1 MLNMNKIIKK
11 SIFLMIIL
19 TIFVFTLTACEKDEQ
34 PDSTDIQSEDKED
47 STGIQVEDK
56 NEVKIDE
63 ENAKVLNIGKSEIIN
78 VDEGDK
84 VDTSTKIENNSTF
97 NISNIELVYNEYDE
111 NKKIISSDSK
121 ALLDMTLMP
130 GKVAY
135 VECAHK
141 TFTKSVEVYAY
152 EYEAEGKIVYIN
164 LKENDINIRN
174 NNIKLENSSQYEVL
188 STSELKK
195 VNESKEGI
203 TYQIKVK
210 NSSSKDL
217 GNIILKTAEV
227 NENGEYLVVNRIPS
241 YKILKASE
249 ETDID
254 ILCSTKA
261 KSVEIVG
268 YTYDDIKEKANV
280 DIDLKSHKVKI
291 DK

>member
-1 MLNMNKIIKK
+1 MNKIVKK
-11 SIFLMIIL
+11 SISIMIIL
-19 TIFVFTLTACEKDEQ
+19 TIFIFMLTACEKDEQ
-34 PDSTDIQSEDKED
+34 PDSVDIQ
-47 STGIQVEDK
+47 TEDK
-56 NEVKIDE
+56 NEIKIDE
-63 ENAKVLNIGKSEIIN
+63 GNAKVLNIGKSEIIN
-78 VDEGDK
+78 IDEGDK
-84 VDTSTKIENNSTF
+84 VDTSTKVENNSTF
-97 NISNIELVYNEYDE
+97 NISNVELIYNEYDE

-135 VECAHK
+135 IECGHK
-141 TFTKSVEVYAY
+141 TFVKGVEVYAY
-152 EYEAEGKIVYIN
+152 EYEAEGKIVYVN
-164 LKENDINIRN
+164 LKENTINIRN

-195 VNESKEGI
+195 VNESNEGI
-203 TYQIKVK
+203 TYQVKVK

-227 NENGEYLVVNRIPS
+227 NENGEYLTVNRVPS
-241 YKILKASE
+241 YKILKPSE

>member
-1 MLNMNKIIKK
+1 MNKIVKK
-11 SIFLMIIL
+11 SISLMIIL
-19 TIFVFTLTACEKDEQ
+19 TIFIFMLTACEKDEQ
-34 PDSTDIQSEDKED
+34 PDSVDIQ
-47 STGIQVEDK
+47 TEDK
-56 NEVKIDE
+56 NEIKIDE
-63 ENAKVLNIGKSEIIN
+63 GNAKVLNIGKSEIIN
-78 VDEGDK
+78 IDEGDK
-84 VDTSTKIENNSTF
+84 VDTSTKVENNSTF
-97 NISNIELVYNEYDE
+97 NISNVELIYNEYDE

-135 VECAHK
+135 IECGHK
-141 TFTKSVEVYAY
+141 TFVKGVEVYAY
-152 EYEAEGKIVYIN
+152 EYEAEGKIVYVN
-164 LKENDINIRN
+164 LKENTINIRN

-195 VNESKEGI
+195 VNESNEVI
-203 TYQIKVK
+203 TYQVKVK

-227 NENGEYLVVNRIPS
+227 NENGEYLTVNRVPS
-241 YKILKASE
+241 YKILKPSE

>member
-1 MLNMNKIIKK
+1 MNKIVKK
-11 SIFLMIIL
+11 SISLMIIL
-19 TIFVFTLTACEKDEQ
+19 TIFIFMLTACEKDEQ
-34 PDSTDIQSEDKED
+34 PDSVDIQ
-47 STGIQVEDK
+47 TEDK
-56 NEVKIDE
+56 NEIKIDE
-63 ENAKVLNIGKSEIIN
+63 GNAKVLNIGKSEIIN
-78 VDEGDK
+78 IDEGDK
-84 VDTSTKIENNSTF
+84 VDTSTKVENNSTF
-97 NISNIELVYNEYDE
+97 NISNVELIYNEYDE

-135 VECAHK
+135 IECGHK
-141 TFTKSVEVYAY
+141 TFVKGVEVYAY
-152 EYEAEGKIVYIN
+152 EYEAEGKIVYVN
-164 LKENDINIRN
+164 LKENTINIRN

-195 VNESKEGI
+195 VNESNEGI
-203 TYQIKVK
+203 TYQVKVK

-217 GNIILKTAEV
+217 GNLILKTAEV
-227 NENGEYLVVNRIPS
+227 NENGEYLTVNRVPS
-241 YKILKASE
+241 YKILKPSE

>member
-1 MLNMNKIIKK
+1 MNKIVKK
-11 SIFLMIIL
+11 SIFLMITL
-19 TIFVFTLTACEKDEQ
+19 TIFIFTLTACEKDEQ
-34 PDSTDIQSEDKED
+34 PDSADIQAEDKDD
-47 STGIQVEDK
+47 SSDIQVEDK
-56 NEVKIDE
+56 NEVKIDK
-63 ENAKVLNIGKSEIIN
+63 ENAKVLNIGKSEITN

-97 NISNIELVYNEYDE
+97 NISNIELIYNEYDE

-135 VECAHK
+135 VECGHK

-152 EYEAEGKIVYIN
+152 EYEAEGKVVYVN
-164 LKENDINIRN
+164 LKENTIDIRN

-217 GNIILKTAEV
+217 GNIILKTVEV
-227 NENGEYLVVNRIPS
+227 NENGEYLVVNRVPS

>member
-1 MLNMNKIIKK
+1 MNKIVKK
-11 SIFLMIIL
+11 SISLMIIL
-19 TIFVFTLTACEKDEQ
+19 TIFIFMLTACEKDEQ
-34 PDSTDIQSEDKED
+34 PDSVDIQ
-47 STGIQVEDK
+47 TEDK
-56 NEVKIDE
+56 NEIKIDE
-63 ENAKVLNIGKSEIIN
+63 GNAKVLNIGKSEIIN
-78 VDEGDK
+78 IDEGDK
-84 VDTSTKIENNSTF
+84 VDTSTKVENNSTF
-97 NISNIELVYNEYDE
+97 NISNVELIYNEYDE

-135 VECAHK
+135 IECGHK
-141 TFTKSVEVYAY
+141 TFVKGVEVYAY
-152 EYEAEGKIVYIN
+152 EYEAEGKIVYVN
-164 LKENDINIRN
+164 LKENTINIRN

-195 VNESKEGI
+195 VNESNEGI
-203 TYQIKVK
+203 TYQVKVK

-217 GNIILKTAEV
+217 GNIILKTEEV
-227 NENGEYLVVNRIPS
+227 NENGEYLTVNRVPS
-241 YKILKASE
+241 YKILKPSE

>member
-1 MLNMNKIIKK
+1 MNEIVKK
-11 SIFLMIIL
+11 SISLMIIL
-19 TIFVFTLTACEKDEQ
+19 TIFIFMLTACEKDEQ
-34 PDSTDIQSEDKED
+34 PDSVDIQ
-47 STGIQVEDK
+47 TEDK
-56 NEVKIDE
+56 NEIKIDE
-63 ENAKVLNIGKSEIIN
+63 GNAKVLNIGKSEIIN
-78 VDEGDK
+78 IDEGDK
-84 VDTSTKIENNSTF
+84 VDTSTKVENNSTF
-97 NISNIELVYNEYDE
+97 NISNVELIYNEYDE

-135 VECAHK
+135 IECGHK
-141 TFTKSVEVYAY
+141 TFVKGVEVYAY
-152 EYEAEGKIVYIN
+152 EYEAEGKIVYVN
-164 LKENDINIRN
+164 LKENTINIRN

-195 VNESKEGI
+195 VNESNEGI
-203 TYQIKVK
+203 TYQVKVK

-227 NENGEYLVVNRIPS
+227 NENGEYLTVNRVPS
-241 YKILKASE
+241 YKILKPSE

-268 YTYDDIKEKANV
+268 YTYDDIKEKPMW
-280 DIDLKSHKVKI
+280 ILT
-291 DK
+291 

>member
-1 MLNMNKIIKK
+1 MNKIVKK
-11 SIFLMIIL
+11 SISLMIIL
-19 TIFVFTLTACEKDEQ
+19 TIFIFMLTACEKDEQ
-34 PDSTDIQSEDKED
+34 PDSVDIQ
-47 STGIQVEDK
+47 TEDK
-56 NEVKIDE
+56 NEIKIDE
-63 ENAKVLNIGKSEIIN
+63 GNAKVLNIGKSEIIN
-78 VDEGDK
+78 IDEGDK
-84 VDTSTKIENNSTF
+84 VDTSTKVENNSTF
-97 NISNIELVYNEYDE
+97 NISNVELIYNEYDE

-135 VECAHK
+135 IECGHK
-141 TFTKSVEVYAY
+141 TFVKGVEVYAY
-152 EYEAEGKIVYIN
+152 EYEAEGKIVYVN
-164 LKENDINIRN
+164 LKENTINIRN

-195 VNESKEGI
+195 VNESNEGI
-203 TYQIKVK
+203 TYQVKVK

-227 NENGEYLVVNRIPS
+227 NENGEYLTVNRVPS
-241 YKILKASE
+241 YKILKPSE

-261 KSVEIVG
+261 ESVEIVG

>member
-1 MLNMNKIIKK
+1 MLNMNKIVKK
-11 SIFLMIIL
+11 SISLMIIL
-19 TIFVFTLTACEKDEQ
+19 TIFIFMLTACEKDEQ
-34 PDSTDIQSEDKED
+34 PDSVDIQ
-47 STGIQVEDK
+47 TEDK
-56 NEVKIDE
+56 NEIKIDE
-63 ENAKVLNIGKSEIIN
+63 GNAKVLNIGKSEIIN
-78 VDEGDK
+78 IDEGDK
-84 VDTSTKIENNSTF
+84 VDTSTKVENNSTF
-97 NISNIELVYNEYDE
+97 NISNVELIYNEYDD

-135 VECAHK
+135 IECGHK
-141 TFTKSVEVYAY
+141 TFVKGVEVYAY
-152 EYEAEGKIVYIN
+152 EYEAEGKIVYVN
-164 LKENDINIRN
+164 LKENTINIRN

-195 VNESKEGI
+195 VNESNEGI
-203 TYQIKVK
+203 TYQVKVK

-227 NENGEYLVVNRIPS
+227 NENGEYLTVNRVPS
-241 YKILKASE
+241 YKILKPSE

-268 YTYDDIKEKANV
+268 YTYDDIKEKVNV

>member
-1 MLNMNKIIKK
+1 MNKIVKK
-11 SIFLMIIL
+11 SISLMIIL
-19 TIFVFTLTACEKDEQ
+19 TIFIFMLTACEKNEQ
-34 PDSTDIQSEDKED
+34 PDSVDIQ
-47 STGIQVEDK
+47 TEDK
-56 NEVKIDE
+56 NEIKIDE
-63 ENAKVLNIGKSEIIN
+63 GNAKVLNIGKSEIIN
-78 VDEGDK
+78 IDEGDK
-84 VDTSTKIENNSTF
+84 VDTSTKVENNSTF
-97 NISNIELVYNEYDE
+97 NISNVELIYNEYDE

-135 VECAHK
+135 IECGHK
-141 TFTKSVEVYAY
+141 TFVKGVEVYAY
-152 EYEAEGKIVYIN
+152 EYEAEGKIVYVN
-164 LKENDINIRN
+164 LKENTINIRN

-195 VNESKEGI
+195 VNESNEGI
-203 TYQIKVK
+203 TYQVKVK

-227 NENGEYLVVNRIPS
+227 NENGEYLTVNRVPS
-241 YKILKASE
+241 YKILKPSE

>member
-1 MLNMNKIIKK
+1 MNKIVKK
-11 SIFLMIIL
+11 SIFLMITL
-19 TIFVFTLTACEKDEQ
+19 TIFTFTLTACEKEEQ
-34 PDSTDIQSEDKED
+34 PDTVDIQTKDN
-47 STGIQVEDK
+47 

-63 ENAKVLNIGKSEIIN
+63 GNAKVLNIGKSEIIN
-78 VDEGDK
+78 IDEGDK

-97 NISNIELVYNEYDE
+97 NVSNVELIYNEYDE

-135 VECAHK
+135 IEYGHK
-141 TFTKSVEVYAY
+141 TFAKSVEVYAY
-152 EYEAEGKIVYIN
+152 EYEAEGKIIYVN
-164 LKENDINIRN
+164 LKENTIDIRN
-174 NNIKLENSSQYEVL
+174 NNIKLENSSQYEVI

-227 NENGEYLVVNRIPS
+227 NENGEYLMVNRVPS

>member
-1 MLNMNKIIKK
+1 MNKIVKK
-11 SIFLMIIL
+11 SISLMIIL
-19 TIFVFTLTACEKDEQ
+19 TIFIFMLTACEKDEQ
-34 PDSTDIQSEDKED
+34 PDSVDIQ
-47 STGIQVEDK
+47 TEDK
-56 NEVKIDE
+56 NEIKIDE
-63 ENAKVLNIGKSEIIN
+63 GNAKVLNIGKSEIIN
-78 VDEGDK
+78 IDEGDK
-84 VDTSTKIENNSTF
+84 VDTSTKVENNSTF
-97 NISNIELVYNEYDE
+97 NISNVELIYNEYDE
-111 NKKIISSDSK
+111 NKKITSSDSK

-135 VECAHK
+135 IECGHK
-141 TFTKSVEVYAY
+141 TFVKGVEVYAY
-152 EYEAEGKIVYIN
+152 EYEAEGKIVYVN
-164 LKENDINIRN
+164 LKENTINIRN

-195 VNESKEGI
+195 VNESNEGI
-203 TYQIKVK
+203 TYQVKVK

-227 NENGEYLVVNRIPS
+227 NENGEYLTVNRVPS
-241 YKILKASE
+241 YKILKPSE

>member
-1 MLNMNKIIKK
+1 MNKIVKK
-11 SIFLMIIL
+11 SISLMIIL
-19 TIFVFTLTACEKDEQ
+19 TIFIFMLTACEKDEQ
-34 PDSTDIQSEDKED
+34 PDSVDIQ
-47 STGIQVEDK
+47 TEDK
-56 NEVKIDE
+56 NEIKIDE
-63 ENAKVLNIGKSEIIN
+63 GNAKVLNIGKSEIIN
-78 VDEGDK
+78 IDEGDK
-84 VDTSTKIENNSTF
+84 VDTSTKVENNSTF
-97 NISNIELVYNEYDE
+97 NISNVELIYNEYDE

-135 VECAHK
+135 IECGHK
-141 TFTKSVEVYAY
+141 TFLKGVEVYAY
-152 EYEAEGKIVYIN
+152 EYEAEGKIVYVN
-164 LKENDINIRN
+164 LKENTINIRN

-195 VNESKEGI
+195 VNESNEGI
-203 TYQIKVK
+203 TYQVKVK

-227 NENGEYLVVNRIPS
+227 NENGEYLTVNRVPS
-241 YKILKASE
+241 YKILKPSE

>member
-1 MLNMNKIIKK
+1 MNKIVKK
-11 SIFLMIIL
+11 SISLMIIL
-19 TIFVFTLTACEKDEQ
+19 TIFIFMLTACEKDEQ
-34 PDSTDIQSEDKED
+34 PDSVDIQ
-47 STGIQVEDK
+47 TEDK
-56 NEVKIDE
+56 NEIKIDE
-63 ENAKVLNIGKSEIIN
+63 GNAKVLNIGKSEIIN
-78 VDEGDK
+78 IDEGDK
-84 VDTSTKIENNSTF
+84 VDTSTKVENNSTF
-97 NISNIELVYNEYDE
+97 NISNVELIYNEYVE

-135 VECAHK
+135 IECGHK
-141 TFTKSVEVYAY
+141 TFVKGVEFYAY
-152 EYEAEGKIVYIN
+152 EYEAEGKIVYVN
-164 LKENDINIRN
+164 LKENTINIRN

-195 VNESKEGI
+195 VNESNEGI
-203 TYQIKVK
+203 TYQVKVK

-227 NENGEYLVVNRIPS
+227 NENGEYLTVNRVPS
-241 YKILKASE
+241 YKILKPSE

>member
-1 MLNMNKIIKK
+1 MNKIVKK
-11 SIFLMIIL
+11 SISLMIIL
-19 TIFVFTLTACEKDEQ
+19 TIFIFMLTACEKDEQ
-34 PDSTDIQSEDKED
+34 PDSVYIQ
-47 STGIQVEDK
+47 TEDK
-56 NEVKIDE
+56 NEIKIDE
-63 ENAKVLNIGKSEIIN
+63 GNAKVLNIGKSEIIN
-78 VDEGDK
+78 IDEGDK
-84 VDTSTKIENNSTF
+84 VDTSTKVENNSTF
-97 NISNIELVYNEYDE
+97 NISNVELIYNEYDE

-135 VECAHK
+135 IECGHK
-141 TFTKSVEVYAY
+141 TFVKGVEVYAY
-152 EYEAEGKIVYIN
+152 EYEAEGKIVYVN
-164 LKENDINIRN
+164 LKENTINIRN

-195 VNESKEGI
+195 VNESNEGI
-203 TYQIKVK
+203 TYQVKVK

-227 NENGEYLVVNRIPS
+227 NENGEYLTVNRVPS
-241 YKILKASE
+241 YKILKPSE

>member
-1 MLNMNKIIKK
+1 MNKIVKK
-11 SIFLMIIL
+11 SISLMIIL
-19 TIFVFTLTACEKDEQ
+19 TIFIFMLTACEKDEQ
-34 PDSTDIQSEDKED
+34 PDSVDIQ
-47 STGIQVEDK
+47 TEDK
-56 NEVKIDE
+56 NEIKIDE
-63 ENAKVLNIGKSEIIN
+63 GNAKVLNIGKSEIIN
-78 VDEGDK
+78 IDEGDK
-84 VDTSTKIENNSTF
+84 VDTSTKVENNSTF
-97 NISNIELVYNEYDE
+97 NISNVELIYNEYDE

-135 VECAHK
+135 IECGHK
-141 TFTKSVEVYAY
+141 TFVKGVEVYAY
-152 EYEAEGKIVYIN
+152 EYEAEGKIVYVN
-164 LKENDINIRN
+164 LKENTINIRN

-195 VNESKEGI
+195 VNESNEGI
-203 TYQIKVK
+203 TYQVKVK

-227 NENGEYLVVNRIPS
+227 NENGEYLTVNRVPS
-241 YKILKASE
+241 YKILKPSE

-268 YTYDDIKEKANV
+268 YTYYDIKEKANV

>member
-1 MLNMNKIIKK
+1 MNKIVKK
-11 SIFLMIIL
+11 SISLMIIL
-19 TIFVFTLTACEKDEQ
+19 TIFIFMLTACEKDEQ
-34 PDSTDIQSEDKED
+34 PDSVDIQ
-47 STGIQVEDK
+47 TEDK
-56 NEVKIDE
+56 NEIKIDE
-63 ENAKVLNIGKSEIIN
+63 GNAKVLNIGKSEIIN
-78 VDEGDK
+78 IDEGDK
-84 VDTSTKIENNSTF
+84 VDTSTKVENNSTF
-97 NISNIELVYNEYDE
+97 NITNVELIYNEYDE

-135 VECAHK
+135 IECGHK
-141 TFTKSVEVYAY
+141 TFVKGVEVYAY
-152 EYEAEGKIVYIN
+152 EYEAEGKIVYVN
-164 LKENDINIRN
+164 LKENTINIRN

-195 VNESKEGI
+195 VNESNEGI
-203 TYQIKVK
+203 TYQVKVK

-227 NENGEYLVVNRIPS
+227 NENGEYLTVNRVPS
-241 YKILKASE
+241 YKILKPSE

>member
-1 MLNMNKIIKK
+1 MNKIVKK
-11 SIFLMIIL
+11 SISLMIIL
-19 TIFVFTLTACEKDEQ
+19 TIFIFMLTACEKDEQ
-34 PDSTDIQSEDKED
+34 PDSVDIQ
-47 STGIQVEDK
+47 TEDK
-56 NEVKIDE
+56 NEIKIDE
-63 ENAKVLNIGKSEIIN
+63 GNAKVLNIGKSEIIN
-78 VDEGDK
+78 IDEGDK
-84 VDTSTKIENNSTF
+84 VDTSTKVENNSTF
-97 NISNIELVYNEYDE
+97 NISNVELIYNEYDE
-111 NKKIISSDSK
+111 NKKIISLDSK

-135 VECAHK
+135 IECGHK
-141 TFTKSVEVYAY
+141 TFVKGVEVYAY
-152 EYEAEGKIVYIN
+152 EYEAEGKIVYVN
-164 LKENDINIRN
+164 LKENTINIRN

-195 VNESKEGI
+195 VNESNEGI
-203 TYQIKVK
+203 TYQVKVK

-227 NENGEYLVVNRIPS
+227 NENGEYLTVNRVPS
-241 YKILKASE
+241 YKILKPSE

>member
-1 MLNMNKIIKK
+1 MNKIVKK
-11 SIFLMIIL
+11 SISLMIIL
-19 TIFVFTLTACEKDEQ
+19 TIFIFMLTACEKDEQ
-34 PDSTDIQSEDKED
+34 PDSVDIQ
-47 STGIQVEDK
+47 TEDK
-56 NEVKIDE
+56 NEIKIDE
-63 ENAKVLNIGKSEIIN
+63 GNAKVLNIGKSEIIN
-78 VDEGDK
+78 IDEGDK
-84 VDTSTKIENNSTF
+84 VDTSTKVENNSTF
-97 NISNIELVYNEYDE
+97 NISNVELIYNEYDE

-121 ALLDMTLMP
+121 ALLDMNLMP

-135 VECAHK
+135 IECGHK
-141 TFTKSVEVYAY
+141 TFVKGVEVYAY
-152 EYEAEGKIVYIN
+152 EYEAEGKIVYVN
-164 LKENDINIRN
+164 LKENTINIRN

-195 VNESKEGI
+195 VNESNEGI
-203 TYQIKVK
+203 TYQVKVK

-227 NENGEYLVVNRIPS
+227 NENGEYLTVNRVPS
-241 YKILKASE
+241 YKILKPSE

>member
-1 MLNMNKIIKK
+1 MNKIVKK
-11 SIFLMIIL
+11 SISLMIIL
-19 TIFVFTLTACEKDEQ
+19 TIFIFTLTACEKDEQ
-34 PDSTDIQSEDKED
+34 PDSVDIQ
-47 STGIQVEDK
+47 TEDK
-56 NEVKIDE
+56 NEIKIDE
-63 ENAKVLNIGKSEIIN
+63 GNAKVLNIGKSEIIN
-78 VDEGDK
+78 IDEGDK
-84 VDTSTKIENNSTF
+84 VDTSTKVENNSTF
-97 NISNIELVYNEYDE
+97 NISNVELIYNEYDE

-135 VECAHK
+135 IECGHK
-141 TFTKSVEVYAY
+141 TFVKGVEVYAY
-152 EYEAEGKIVYIN
+152 EYEAEGKIVYVN
-164 LKENDINIRN
+164 LKENTINIRN

-195 VNESKEGI
+195 VNESNEGI
-203 TYQIKVK
+203 TYQVKVK

-227 NENGEYLVVNRIPS
+227 NENGEYLTVNRVPS
-241 YKILKASE
+241 YKILKPSE

>member
-1 MLNMNKIIKK
+1 MNKIVKK
-11 SIFLMIIL
+11 SISLMIIL
-19 TIFVFTLTACEKDEQ
+19 TIFIFMLTACEKDEQ
-34 PDSTDIQSEDKED
+34 PDSVDIQ
-47 STGIQVEDK
+47 TEDK
-56 NEVKIDE
+56 NEIKIDE
-63 ENAKVLNIGKSEIIN
+63 GNAKVLNIGKSEIIN
-78 VDEGDK
+78 IDEGDK
-84 VDTSTKIENNSTF
+84 VDTSTKVENNSTF
-97 NISNIELVYNEYDE
+97 NISNVELIYNEYDE

-135 VECAHK
+135 IECGHK
-141 TFTKSVEVYAY
+141 TFVKGVEVYAY
-152 EYEAEGKIVYIN
+152 EYEAEGKIVYVN
-164 LKENDINIRN
+164 LKENTINIRN

-195 VNESKEGI
+195 VNESNEGI
-203 TYQIKVK
+203 TYQVKVK

-227 NENGEYLVVNRIPS
+227 NENGEYLTVNRVPS
-241 YKILKASE
+241 YKILKPSE

>member
-1 MLNMNKIIKK
+1 MNKIIKK

>member
-1 MLNMNKIIKK
+1 MNKIVKK
-11 SIFLMIIL
+11 TIFLMIIL
-19 TIFVFTLTACEKDEQ
+19 TIFIFTLSACEKEEQ
-34 PDSTDIQSEDKED
+34 PDSVYIQA
-47 STGIQVEDK
+47 EDK

-63 ENAKVLNIGKSEIIN
+63 GNAKVLNIGKSEIIN
-78 VDEGDK
+78 IDEGDK

-97 NISNIELVYNEYDE
+97 NISNVELIYNEYDE

-135 VECAHK
+135 IECGHK
-141 TFTKSVEVYAY
+141 TFVKSVEVYAY
-152 EYEAEGKIVYIN
+152 EYEAEGKIVYVN
-164 LKENDINIRN
+164 LKENTINIRN

-195 VNESKEGI
+195 VNESNEGI
-203 TYQIKVK
+203 TYQVKVK

-227 NENGEYLVVNRIPS
+227 NENGEYLIVNRVPS

-249 ETDID
+249 EIDID

-261 KSVEIVG
+261 KSAEIVG

>member
-1 MLNMNKIIKK
+1 MNKIVKK
-11 SIFLMIIL
+11 SISLMIIL
-19 TIFVFTLTACEKDEQ
+19 TIFIFMLTACEKDEQ
-34 PDSTDIQSEDKED
+34 PDSVDIQ
-47 STGIQVEDK
+47 TEDK
-56 NEVKIDE
+56 NEIKIDE
-63 ENAKVLNIGKSEIIN
+63 GNAKVLNIGKSEIIN
-78 VDEGDK
+78 IDEGDK
-84 VDTSTKIENNSTF
+84 VDTSTKVENNSTF
-97 NISNIELVYNEYDE
+97 NISNVELIYNEYDE

-135 VECAHK
+135 IECGHK
-141 TFTKSVEVYAY
+141 TFVKGVEVYAY
-152 EYEAEGKIVYIN
+152 EYEAEGKIVYVN
-164 LKENDINIRN
+164 LKENTINIRN

-195 VNESKEGI
+195 VNESNEGI
-203 TYQIKVK
+203 TYQVKVK

-227 NENGEYLVVNRIPS
+227 NENGEYLTVNRIPS
-241 YKILKASE
+241 YKILKPSE

>member
-1 MLNMNKIIKK
+1 MNKIVKK
-11 SIFLMIIL
+11 SISLMIIL
-19 TIFVFTLTACEKDEQ
+19 TIFIFMLTACEKDEQ
-34 PDSTDIQSEDKED
+34 PDSVDIQ
-47 STGIQVEDK
+47 TEDK
-56 NEVKIDE
+56 NEIKIDE
-63 ENAKVLNIGKSEIIN
+63 GNAKVLSIGKSEIIN
-78 VDEGDK
+78 IDEGDK
-84 VDTSTKIENNSTF
+84 VDTSTKVENNSTF
-97 NISNIELVYNEYDE
+97 NISNVELIYNEYDE

-135 VECAHK
+135 IECGHK
-141 TFTKSVEVYAY
+141 TFVKGVEVYAY
-152 EYEAEGKIVYIN
+152 EYEAEGKIVYVN
-164 LKENDINIRN
+164 LKENTINIRN

-195 VNESKEGI
+195 VNESNEGI
-203 TYQIKVK
+203 TYQVKVK

-227 NENGEYLVVNRIPS
+227 NENGEYLTVNRVPS
-241 YKILKASE
+241 YKILKPSE

>member
-1 MLNMNKIIKK
+1 MNKIVKK
-11 SIFLMIIL
+11 SISLMIIL
-19 TIFVFTLTACEKDEQ
+19 TIFIFMLTACEKDEQ
-34 PDSTDIQSEDKED
+34 PDSVDIQ
-47 STGIQVEDK
+47 TEDK
-56 NEVKIDE
+56 NEIKIDE
-63 ENAKVLNIGKSEIIN
+63 GNAKVLNIGKSEIIN
-78 VDEGDK
+78 IDEGDK
-84 VDTSTKIENNSTF
+84 VDTSTKVENNSTF
-97 NISNIELVYNEYDE
+97 NISNVELIYNEYDE

-121 ALLDMTLMP
+121 ALLDMTLIP

-135 VECAHK
+135 IECGHK
-141 TFTKSVEVYAY
+141 TFVKGVEVYAY
-152 EYEAEGKIVYIN
+152 EYEAEGKIVYVN
-164 LKENDINIRN
+164 LKENTINIRN

-195 VNESKEGI
+195 VNESNEGI
-203 TYQIKVK
+203 TYQVKVK

-227 NENGEYLVVNRIPS
+227 NENGEYLTVNRVPS
-241 YKILKASE
+241 YKILKPSE

>member
-1 MLNMNKIIKK
+1 MNKIVKK
-11 SIFLMIIL
+11 SISLMIIL
-19 TIFVFTLTACEKDEQ
+19 TIFIFMLTACEKDEQ
-34 PDSTDIQSEDKED
+34 PDSVDIQ
-47 STGIQVEDK
+47 TEDK
-56 NEVKIDE
+56 NEIKIDE
-63 ENAKVLNIGKSEIIN
+63 GNAKVLNIGKSEIIN
-78 VDEGDK
+78 IDEGDK
-84 VDTSTKIENNSTF
+84 VDTSTKVENNSTF
-97 NISNIELVYNEYDE
+97 NISNVELIYNEYDE

-135 VECAHK
+135 IECGHK
-141 TFTKSVEVYAY
+141 TFVKGVEVYAY
-152 EYEAEGKIVYIN
+152 EYEAEGKIVYVN
-164 LKENDINIRN
+164 LKENTINIRN

-195 VNESKEGI
+195 VNESNEGI
-203 TYQIKVK
+203 TYQVKVK

-227 NENGEYLVVNRIPS
+227 NENGECLTVNRVPS
-241 YKILKASE
+241 YKILKPSE

>member
-1 MLNMNKIIKK
+1 MNKIVKK
-11 SIFLMIIL
+11 SISLMIIL
-19 TIFVFTLTACEKDEQ
+19 TIFIFTLTACEKDEQ
-34 PDSTDIQSEDKED
+34 PDSVDIQA
-47 STGIQVEDK
+47 EDK
-56 NEVKIDE
+56 NEIKIDAG
-63 ENAKVLNIGKSEIIN
+63 NAKVLNIGKSEIIN
-78 VDEGDK
+78 IDEGDK
-84 VDTSTKIENNSTF
+84 VDTSTKVENNSTF
-97 NISNIELVYNEYDE
+97 NISNVELIYNEYDE

-135 VECAHK
+135 IECGHK
-141 TFTKSVEVYAY
+141 TFVKGVEVYAY
-152 EYEAEGKIVYIN
+152 EYEAEGKIVYVN
-164 LKENDINIRN
+164 LKENTINIRN

-195 VNESKEGI
+195 VNESNEGI
-203 TYQIKVK
+203 TYQVKVK

-227 NENGEYLVVNRIPS
+227 NENGEYLTVNRVPS
-241 YKILKASE
+241 YKILKPSE

>member
-1 MLNMNKIIKK
+1 MLNMNKIVKK
-11 SIFLMIIL
+11 SISLMIIL
-19 TIFVFTLTACEKDEQ
+19 TIFIFMLTACEKDEQ
-34 PDSTDIQSEDKED
+34 PDSVDIQ
-47 STGIQVEDK
+47 TEDK
-56 NEVKIDE
+56 NEIKIDE
-63 ENAKVLNIGKSEIIN
+63 GNAKVLNIGKSEIIN
-78 VDEGDK
+78 IDEGDK
-84 VDTSTKIENNSTF
+84 VDTSTKVENNSTF
-97 NISNIELVYNEYDE
+97 NISNVELIYNEYDE

-135 VECAHK
+135 IECGHK
-141 TFTKSVEVYAY
+141 TFVKGVEVYAY
-152 EYEAEGKIVYIN
+152 EYEAEGKIVYVN
-164 LKENDINIRN
+164 LKENTINIRN

-195 VNESKEGI
+195 VNESNEGI
-203 TYQIKVK
+203 TYQVKVK

-217 GNIILKTAEV
+217 GNIILKTAKV
-227 NENGEYLVVNRIPS
+227 NENGEYLTVNRVPS
-241 YKILKASE
+241 YKILKPSE

>member
-1 MLNMNKIIKK
+1 MNKIVKK
-11 SIFLMIIL
+11 SISLMIIL
-19 TIFVFTLTACEKDEQ
+19 TIFIFMLTACEKDEQ
-34 PDSTDIQSEDKED
+34 PDSVDIQ
-47 STGIQVEDK
+47 TEDK
-56 NEVKIDE
+56 NEIKIDE
-63 ENAKVLNIGKSEIIN
+63 GNAKVLNIGKSEIIN
-78 VDEGDK
+78 IDEGDK
-84 VDTSTKIENNSTF
+84 VDTSTKVENNSTF
-97 NISNIELVYNEYDE
+97 NISNVELIYNEYDE

-135 VECAHK
+135 IECGHK
-141 TFTKSVEVYAY
+141 TFVKGVEVYAY
-152 EYEAEGKIVYIN
+152 EYEAEGKIVYVN
-164 LKENDINIRN
+164 LKENTINIRN

-195 VNESKEGI
+195 VNESNEGT
-203 TYQIKVK
+203 TYQVKVK

-227 NENGEYLVVNRIPS
+227 NENGEYLTVNRVPS
-241 YKILKASE
+241 YKILKPSE

>member
-1 MLNMNKIIKK
+1 MNKIVKK
-11 SIFLMIIL
+11 SISLMIIL
-19 TIFVFTLTACEKDEQ
+19 TIFIFMLTACEKDEQ
-34 PDSTDIQSEDKED
+34 PDSVDIQ
-47 STGIQVEDK
+47 TEDK
-56 NEVKIDE
+56 NEIKIDE
-63 ENAKVLNIGKSEIIN
+63 GNAKVLNIGKSEIIN
-78 VDEGDK
+78 IDEGDK
-84 VDTSTKIENNSTF
+84 VDTSTKVENNSTF
-97 NISNIELVYNEYDE
+97 NISNVELIYNEYDE

-135 VECAHK
+135 IECGHK
-141 TFTKSVEVYAY
+141 TFVKGVEVYAY
-152 EYEAEGKIVYIN
+152 EYEAEGKIVYVN
-164 LKENDINIRN
+164 LKENTINIRN

-195 VNESKEGI
+195 VNESNEEI
-203 TYQIKVK
+203 TYQVKVK

-227 NENGEYLVVNRIPS
+227 NENGEYLTVNRVPS
-241 YKILKASE
+241 YKILKPSE

>member
-1 MLNMNKIIKK
+1 MLNMNKIVKK
-11 SIFLMIIL
+11 SISLMIIL
-19 TIFVFTLTACEKDEQ
+19 TIFIFTLTACEKDEQ
-34 PDSTDIQSEDKED
+34 PDSVDIQA
-47 STGIQVEDK
+47 EDK
-56 NEVKIDE
+56 NEIKIDE
-63 ENAKVLNIGKSEIIN
+63 GNAKVLNIGKSEIIN
-78 VDEGDK
+78 IDEGDK
-84 VDTSTKIENNSTF
+84 VDTSTKVENNSTF
-97 NISNIELVYNEYDE
+97 NISNVELIYNEYDE

-135 VECAHK
+135 IECGHK
-141 TFTKSVEVYAY
+141 TFVKGVEVYAY
-152 EYEAEGKIVYIN
+152 EYEAEGKIVYVN
-164 LKENDINIRN
+164 LKENTINIRN

-195 VNESKEGI
+195 VNESNEGI
-203 TYQIKVK
+203 TYQVKVK

-227 NENGEYLVVNRIPS
+227 NENGEYLTVNRVPS
-241 YKILKASE
+241 YKILKPSE

>member
-1 MLNMNKIIKK
+1 MNKILKK
-11 SIFLMIIL
+11 SISLMIIL
-19 TIFVFTLTACEKDEQ
+19 TIFIFMLTACEKDEQ
-34 PDSTDIQSEDKED
+34 PDSVDIQ
-47 STGIQVEDK
+47 TEDK
-56 NEVKIDE
+56 NEIKIDE
-63 ENAKVLNIGKSEIIN
+63 GNAKVLNIGKSEIIN
-78 VDEGDK
+78 IDEGDK
-84 VDTSTKIENNSTF
+84 VDTSTKVENNSTF
-97 NISNIELVYNEYDE
+97 NISNVELIYNEYDE

-135 VECAHK
+135 IECGHK
-141 TFTKSVEVYAY
+141 TFVKGVEVYAY
-152 EYEAEGKIVYIN
+152 EYEAEGKIVYVN
-164 LKENDINIRN
+164 LKENTINIRN

-195 VNESKEGI
+195 VNESNEGI
-203 TYQIKVK
+203 TYQVKVK

-227 NENGEYLVVNRIPS
+227 NENGEYLTVNRVPS
-241 YKILKASE
+241 YKILKPSE

>member
-1 MLNMNKIIKK
+1 MNEIVKK
-11 SIFLMIIL
+11 SISLMIIL
-19 TIFVFTLTACEKDEQ
+19 TIFIFMLTACEKDEQ
-34 PDSTDIQSEDKED
+34 PDSVDIQ
-47 STGIQVEDK
+47 TEDK
-56 NEVKIDE
+56 NEIKIDE
-63 ENAKVLNIGKSEIIN
+63 GNAKVLNIGKSEIIN
-78 VDEGDK
+78 IDEGDK
-84 VDTSTKIENNSTF
+84 VDTSTKVENNSTF
-97 NISNIELVYNEYDE
+97 NISNVELIYNEYDE

-135 VECAHK
+135 IECGHK
-141 TFTKSVEVYAY
+141 TFVKGVEVYAY
-152 EYEAEGKIVYIN
+152 EYEAEGKIVYVN
-164 LKENDINIRN
+164 LKENTINIRN

-195 VNESKEGI
+195 VNESNEGI
-203 TYQIKVK
+203 TYQVKVK

-217 GNIILKTAEV
+217 GNIILKTVEV
-227 NENGEYLVVNRIPS
+227 NENGEYLTVNRVPS
-241 YKILKASE
+241 YKILKPSE

>member
-1 MLNMNKIIKK
+1 MNKIVKK
-11 SIFLMIIL
+11 SISLMIIL
-19 TIFVFTLTACEKDEQ
+19 TIFIFMLTACEKDEQ
-34 PDSTDIQSEDKED
+34 PDSVDIQ
-47 STGIQVEDK
+47 TEDK
-56 NEVKIDE
+56 NEIKIDE
-63 ENAKVLNIGKSEIIN
+63 GNAKVLNIGKSEIIN
-78 VDEGDK
+78 IDEGDK
-84 VDTSTKIENNSTF
+84 VDTSTKVENNSTF
-97 NISNIELVYNEYDE
+97 NISNVELIYNEYDE

-135 VECAHK
+135 IECGHK
-141 TFTKSVEVYAY
+141 TFVKGVEVYAY
-152 EYEAEGKIVYIN
+152 EYDAENKIVYVN
-164 LKENDINIRN
+164 LKENTINIRN

-195 VNESKEGI
+195 VNESNEGI
-203 TYQIKVK
+203 TYQVKVK

-227 NENGEYLVVNRIPS
+227 NENGEYLTVNRVPS
-241 YKILKASE
+241 YKILKPSE